1 MVSDLS
7 TIATQLGMSLGLLI
21 VIIVWVLAW
30 KLIALWKSA
39 RNNQL
44 VWFIVLGLVNTMGIL
59 EILYIFIFHKLGI
72 KEKSIEQVKPK
83 VAKRKTKK
91 VSKKRK

>member
-1 MVSDLS
+1 MEGYLS
-7 TIATQLGMSLGLLI
+7 TIATQLGMSVGLLAI
-21 VIIVWVLAW
+21 VIIWTLVW

-39 RNNQL
+39 RNNQP
-44 VWFIVLGLVNTMGIL
+44 VWFVILGIVNTMGIL
-59 EILYIFIFHKLGI
+59 EILYIFVFHKLGI

-83 VAKRKTKK
+83 AAKRK

>member
-1 MVSDLS
+1 MEGYLS
-7 TIATQLGMSLGLLI
+7 TIATGMGMSIGLLAI
-21 VIIVWVLAW
+21 IIVWTLTW

-39 RNNQL
+39 IQNQPA
-44 VWFIVLGLVNTMGIL
+44 WFIILAIVNTIGIL
-59 EILYIFIFHKLGI
+59 EILYIFVFHKLGI

-83 VAKRKTKK
+83 ATKRK